1 MTKNVAMEVLQAVGN
16 PEEFERLA
24 KEHGVDLKKAAA
36 TQEDRNKAAQ
46 HTYEQMLTDKKNK
59 DRKSTR
65 LNSSHP

>member
-46 HTYEQMLTDKKNK
+46 HTY
-59 DRKSTR
+59 
-65 LNSSHP
+65 